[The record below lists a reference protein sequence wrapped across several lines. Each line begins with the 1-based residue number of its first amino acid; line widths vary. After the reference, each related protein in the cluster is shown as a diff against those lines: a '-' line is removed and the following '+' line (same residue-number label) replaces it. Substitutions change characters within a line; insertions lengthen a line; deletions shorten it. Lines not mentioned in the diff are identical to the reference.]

1 MDKKKFLK
9 KIGIAIYRYFVF
21 FIPVA
26 FILTSNMSLFL
37 NLLSRAIGL
46 VFTKE
51 NVQIAAIFTFWN
63 ALFLALVM
71 AIIDHIRRKISI
83 ERPIKRILEA
93 TERITQGDFSVR
105 IKPVRIP
112 TSKNDF
118 NPIIHNL
125 NKMAQ
130 ELSGIETLRT
140 DFISNVSHELKT
152 PLSAIQNYGTLL
164 SNPNIAEE
172 KRIEYS
178 RAIVATTSRLSELI
192 TNILKLNKLENQNI
206 YPIKKKICLS
216 EQLCE
221 CVLAFETQWETKNLE
236 LETDIDSDI
245 FIETDADLLS
255 IVWNNLISN
264 AIKFTNYNGKIY
276 IALKEKNGSVYTEI
290 TDSGCGMTAETGKHI
305 FEKFYQGD
313 TSHSTQGNGLGLAL
327 VKRVVDILDGEI
339 KVESEINKGTTFIV
353 KFRKESNETH

>member
-37 NLLSRAIGL
+37 NLLSKSTDL

-105 IKPVRIP
+105 IKPVKIP

-164 SNPNIAEE
+164 TNPSLPEE
-172 KRIEYS
+172 KRTEYAK
-178 RAIVATTSRLSELI
+178 AIVSSTGRLSELI
-192 TNILKLNKLENQNI
+192 SNILRLNKLENQNI
-206 YPIKKKICLS
+206 YPTAKYFCIS

-221 CVLAFETQWETKNLE
+221 CLLGFETQWEEKNLE
-236 LETDIDSDI
+236 IETDIDDDVYIRSDS
-245 FIETDADLLS
+245 ELLS
-255 IVWNNLISN
+255 LVWNNVFSN
-264 AIKFTNYNGKIY
+264 AVKFTDEGGKISVS
-276 IALKEKNGSVYTEI
+276 LKEKDGFVFVEI
-290 TDSGCGMTAETGKHI
+290 ADSGCGMSEETAKHI

-313 TSHSTQGNGLGLAL
+313 RSRSTQGNGLGLAL
-327 VKRVVDILDGEI
+327 VNRVIDILNGKI
-339 KVESEINKGTTFIV
+339 TVESKLNEGSKFIIQL
-353 KFRKESNETH
+353 KKD